1 MKTPFASMALVIFGS
16 FIGSL
21 AMVFVKSGAG
31 RLELSLRS
39 ALSNWRLVVGVAG
52 FCLSSFFFVLG
63 LREGQLT
70 ILYPMVAVGYIFTLF
85 WSRLFF
91 GEALTKGKFAAIGL
105 ILVGLVLLQFGN
117 K

>member
-1 MKTPFASMALVIFGS
+1 MALVIFGS

-31 RLELSLRS
+31 RLQLNVQSLLR
-39 ALSNWRLVVGVAG
+39 NWRLLVGIVG
-52 FCLSSFFFVLG
+52 FGLSSFFFVLG

-105 ILVGLVLLQFGN
+105 ILTGLILLQFGN